1 MEGGAAVDE
10 TQDLLRAIMGRL
22 DEMSAELKGVGVRI
36 QESETRL
43 RGEMEGL
50 RGEIQASETR
60 LRGEMEG
67 LRGEM
72 EGLRGELAALR
83 ADSNKR
89 LESIEDRLDYFFAKW
104 AEHDEALHKLK
115 RRQA

>member
-67 LRGEM
+67 LRGE
-72 EGLRGELAALR
+72 LAALR